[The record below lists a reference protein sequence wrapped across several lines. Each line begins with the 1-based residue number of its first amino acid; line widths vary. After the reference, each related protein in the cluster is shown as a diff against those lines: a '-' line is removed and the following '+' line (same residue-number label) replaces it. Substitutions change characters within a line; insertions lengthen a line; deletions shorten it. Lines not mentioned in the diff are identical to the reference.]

1 MYIVISSKL
10 AQYLREILY
19 DETVAS
25 EWHSI
30 RFYES
35 LKEVVLEWDMDIIV
49 KFLNNLLNQVQVG
62 F

>member
-10 AQYLREILY
+10 AQYFREILY

-35 LKEVVLEWDMDIIV
+35 LKEVVLEWDMHIIV

>member
-1 MYIVISSKL
+1 MYIVNSSKL
-10 AQYLREILY
+10 AQYFREILY

-30 RFYES
+30 SFYES